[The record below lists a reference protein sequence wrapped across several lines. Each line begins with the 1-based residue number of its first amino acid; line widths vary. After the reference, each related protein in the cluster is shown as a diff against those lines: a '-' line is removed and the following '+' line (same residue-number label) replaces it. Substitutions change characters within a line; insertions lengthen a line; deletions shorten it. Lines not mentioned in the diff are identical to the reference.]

1 MTKTELQIGRIDA
14 VLYAAEELLKRTN
27 DKETRQMAKETAY
40 DHIKGI
46 LDDPDWFPWKGDNE

>member
-14 VLYAAEELLKRTN
+14 VLYAAEELLKCTN
-27 DKETRQMAKETAY
+27 DKETRQKAKETAY

-46 LDDPDWFPWKGDNE
+46 LDDPDRFPWKGDNE